1 MTDLNNIFSNKKT
14 KANSNYDEKIGTQT
28 KAILTVIQRQ
38 KDLES
43 SIDNLFQKTDL
54 NSQTL
59 SKNSKKFFNEIKTLK
74 EDNFELRKKIKI
86 LETFN
91 SKLIKQIKLFSTKD
105 ETKKLE
111 KYIDLW
117 DPMQFV
123 NRIELEEHTK
133 KTQQV
138 ITKIIEEFLNE
149 PDLKK

>member
-1 MTDLNNIFSNKKT
+1 MTDLNNLFSNKKT
-14 KANSNYDEKIGTQT
+14 KVNSNYDEKIGTQT

-74 EDNFELRKKIKI
+74 EDNFELRKKVKI

-123 NRIELEEHTK
+123 NGIELEEHK
-133 KTQQV
+133 KNT
-138 ITKIIEEFLNE
+138 TSYNKNN
-149 PDLKK
+149 